1 MKRVLTVGGETLSIH
16 TQLITDFKVGFDRE
30 NNEKSIETIKP
41 KKYFITLSDGL
52 QYIADSFAEFKDN
65 LRTIVESL
73 KEDQGIA
80 SKQATLYDFD
90 YDSMQVGESDIDFIG
105 IAASQGNKKQKNKEK
120 AQNQS
125 FLDYLF

>member
-1 MKRVLTVGGETLSIH
+1 MKRVLIVGNETLSIH
-16 TQLITDFKVGFDRE
+16 TQFVTDFKIGFNRD
-30 NNEKSIETIKP
+30 NNEKSVETTKP

-52 QYIADSFAEFKDN
+52 QYIADTFAEFKDN

-80 SKQATLYDFD
+80 SKQATLYDFG

-120 AQNQS
+120 ADKQS
-125 FLDYLF
+125 ILDYLF